1 MAGRTPVAAFW
12 PVASRRGGEQERAR
26 LVTLVLRS
34 ARDVSM
40 PTDPEFWSA
49 FTSCVEWLSRQGPP
63 NTAAVRWD
71 WGPAGPPKEEIQPVT
86 DTATAEVTMPGEGE
100 QASFAR
106 HIRPLFRQRDQ
117 QAMSFAFD
125 LRSYDDV
132 QQHATAI
139 LDRLRA
145 GSMPCDGAWPD
156 QQIDLFR
163 RWVDEG
169 TPP

>member
-1 MAGRTPVAAFW
+1 
-12 PVASRRGGEQERAR
+12 
-26 LVTLVLRS
+26 
-34 ARDVSM
+34 M

-49 FTSCVEWLSRQGPP
+49 FTACVEWLSRGGPADP
-63 NTAAVRWD
+63 ATVRWD
-71 WGPAGPPKEEIQPVT
+71 WGPAGSPKVPIQPVT
-86 DTATAEVTMPGEGE
+86 DTAASELTMPDEGE
-100 QASFAR
+100 QTSFAR
-106 HIRPLFRQRDQ
+106 HIRPLFRPRDQ

-125 LRSYDDV
+125 LLSYDDV
-132 QQHATAI
+132 EHHANAI

-156 QQIDLFR
+156 QQIDLFQ